1 MKRKFK
7 RVSKR
12 TLSVILAIMMAL
24 STMFVGIVSVD
35 ATNNGD
41 NLYVY
46 YGTES
51 QFTSV
56 SSKPMT
62 YSSNLYT
69 TVIDFTDVAGWTWYV
84 LSISSS
90 DSNRN
95 VYWNDQPTIT
105 NNTQKI
111 TGLEFQNRD
120 GYNNVVH
127 FQTNGNASAGTSD
140 LVKVTYDITAN
151 TITFDPGDSEPPTE
165 PTTEPTTTS
174 PTDPTTYY
182 LGGRFKMK
190 TAGGAP
196 IDTYTGT
203 QYEWAT
209 TESKNIQFN
218 KTADGVYELNTYS
231 TVSELSA
238 LSLGNR
244 PPFFIVHDGKN
255 MFGGSSAYHAFQD
268 NTSENKASL
277 KSINNTGVEST
288 LLRFDGTDES
298 GNVIIHLD
306 TNSGYKIWCT
316 IDGGTDLTPWCNH
329 SLR

>member
-111 TGLEFQNRD
+111 TGLEFQN
-120 GYNNVVH
+120 
-127 FQTNGNASAGTSD
+127 
-140 LVKVTYDITAN
+140 
-151 TITFDPGDSEPPTE
+151 
-165 PTTEPTTTS
+165 
-174 PTDPTTYY
+174 
-182 LGGRFKMK
+182 
-190 TAGGAP
+190 
-196 IDTYTGT
+196 
-203 QYEWAT
+203 
-209 TESKNIQFN
+209 
-218 KTADGVYELNTYS
+218 
-231 TVSELSA
+231 
-238 LSLGNR
+238 
-244 PPFFIVHDGKN
+244 
-255 MFGGSSAYHAFQD
+255 
-268 NTSENKASL
+268 
-277 KSINNTGVEST
+277 
-288 LLRFDGTDES
+288 
-298 GNVIIHLD
+298 
-306 TNSGYKIWCT
+306 
-316 IDGGTDLTPWCNH
+316 
-329 SLR
+329 